1 MGHSIVAKRRI
12 YSARW
17 GADTREAF
25 ASKRPETDSRFCKRL
40 QPIVQGGRTRPGG
53 SHVPRPVLASA
64 PTASLSHTS
73 TYSSPPAHPEDYER
87 RREQAPLQGVGND
100 QHRHQPSLSTDG
112 PARALQRTMGKGM
125 REKEYTTSTCAA
137 LIQRKHVTAAANTAS
152 TPSGGRSAAG
162 YSAGVVSHW
171 RCGDERVYCM
181 TVSRCKRPR
190 DVPRHTVVNCDSK
203 ATWDCQLNVAVI

>member
-64 PTASLSHTS
+64 PTASLSRTS

-87 RREQAPLQGVGND
+87 RREQAPLRGVGND
-100 QHRHQPSLSTDG
+100 QHRHQPSLSTNG
-112 PARALQRTMGKGM
+112 RARAPQRTMGKGM
-125 REKEYTTSTCAA
+125 RGKKQITFTCAT
-137 LIQRKHVTAAANTAS
+137 LLQRMHVTGAANTAS
-152 TPSGGRSAAG
+152 MPSGGRTAAG
-162 YSAGVVSHW
+162 PIAGVVSHW
-171 RCGDERVYCM
+171 RCEDERVDCIM
-181 TVSRCKRPR
+181 VSRCKRPR
-190 DVPRHTVVNCDSK
+190 DVPRHTVVESDSK
-203 ATWDCQLNVAVI
+203 ATWDCQLNEAVI